1 MQSALAVA
9 SWAKLSLWCC
19 SGKSTG
25 PTRKAAQL
33 LAAEKGVGLSH
44 AILPPNDACSALLSV
59 VASGCPA
66 PPCWVFRSRGHPS
79 KLLVLRP
86 LVRCAKPRN
95 NSKSTN
101 LRTLPKPQEK
111 ATPMTGILQN
121 YLPLVVFIAVAGVIG
136 LALLI
141 APFLVAFQQP
151 DPEKLSAYECGF
163 NAFDD
168 ARMKFDVRFYLV
180 AILFI
185 IFDLEVA
192 FLFPWAVAFGKLGAT
207 GFWSMVVFLAVLTI
221 GFAYEWKKGAL
232 EWD

>member
-1 MQSALAVA
+1 
-9 SWAKLSLWCC
+9 
-19 SGKSTG
+19 
-25 PTRKAAQL
+25 
-33 LAAEKGVGLSH
+33 
-44 AILPPNDACSALLSV
+44 
-59 VASGCPA
+59 
-66 PPCWVFRSRGHPS
+66 
-79 KLLVLRP
+79 
-86 LVRCAKPRN
+86 
-95 NSKSTN
+95 
-101 LRTLPKPQEK
+101 
-111 ATPMTGILQN
+111 MTGILQN
-121 YLPLVVFIAVAGVIG
+121 YLPLVVFIGVASLIG

-207 GFWSMVVFLAVLTI
+207 GFWSMVVFLAVLTV
-221 GFAYEWKKGAL
+221 GFAYGKDRKSTRLNSSHTVIYTLSLHDAL
-232 EWD
+232 PIL